1 MKVEDIKLGSRVKMS
16 WDPHKEWFDVV
27 GILLRGKSIY
37 NILVTD
43 YSGRVYG
50 KNDIGR
56 EFWLDVNRLPFK
68 ATPVKASDVID
79 YDGPMYL
86 VEKTKE
92 KKKRGFEWL

>member
-56 EFWLDVNRLPFK
+56 EFWLD
-68 ATPVKASDVID
+68 
-79 YDGPMYL
+79 DGPMYL